1 MILCSSAPGNVG
13 KAAPRKA
20 VKRDDLNP
28 STTPCHKSIAPM
40 GKDVP
45 SSLRRK
51 LLTILGKL
59 WDKEGNILASWRIT
73 RNSCWCSGAW
83 SSSHTKHELCKEG
96 LAVHCC
102 IRTPGLVCSCE
113 HQCCAMY
120 SIHPSS
126 WVLASFLMPR
136 KRDQSKGWR
145 PAHLQFSTCGYT
157 VFLRSLH
164 CVSSNPGLPRSGHV
178 PNAARQVHF
187 EVGVLVLLQQAV
199 QEEECFP
206 LMFISCEHCRPRL
219 ELISCVDLCKNR
231 KYILPTFQM
240 L

>member
-1 MILCSSAPGNVG
+1 MQGRCGLWETVSHHPQHLLCPGLLAPSTSWSCAPSCGGAQGLSLPILWFYSPMILCSSAPGNVG

-28 STTPCHKSIAPM
+28 STTPCHKPIAPM

-136 KRDQSKGWR
+136 KRDQSTG
-145 PAHLQFSTCGYT
+145 LETCSPS
-157 VFLRSLH
+157 VFHMWLHSVPKVTSL
-164 CVSSNPGLPRSGHV
+164 
-178 PNAARQVHF
+178 
-187 EVGVLVLLQQAV
+187 
-199 QEEECFP
+199 CFVKP
-206 LMFISCEHCRPRL
+206 WLA
-219 ELISCVDLCKNR
+219 
-231 KYILPTFQM
+231 TFRTCS
-240 L
+240 